1 MTQVV
6 GYALLPWERT
16 EEAKRRP
23 VAETLR
29 LGLREIAEAGFNAF
43 EALTQT
49 TLTNDYGRRVMR
61 YERWASPPRTFS
73 DVDLMSRV
81 ATLLRAGE
89 EAGLQLTTIFC
100 DGEYVNPEIAQAEFD
115 QAVAVSRIL
124 AGSGSAHL
132 LVAGGPSPSR
142 PAANHEDDLRRLAE
156 RMNEIGREVGKRG
169 VTLCFHP
176 HIDTCV
182 ETPHDTNVFVR
193 ETDPEIVGLALDTAH
208 VLAGGGDPVQTL
220 RDTIDRVK
228 YLHIKD
234 IAMPAD
240 PGPDFVGAARYRAFC
255 DLGQGSVD
263 FEAIGQVLRE
273 FGYAGPVI
281 AELDFSDDP
290 NQSAQTARQYL
301 RDTIGV

>member
-29 LGLREIAEAGFNAF
+29 LGLQEIAAAGFNAF

-81 ATLLRAGE
+81 ATLLQAGE

-115 QAVAVSRIL
+115 QAIAVSRIL
-124 AGSGSAHL
+124 AGSGSAHF
-132 LVAGGPSPSR
+132 LVAGGPSPAR
-142 PAANHEDDLRRLAE
+142 PGADHDDDLRRLAA
-156 RMNEIGREVGKRG
+156 RMNDIGREVGKRG
-169 VTLCFHP
+169 ITLCFHP

-182 ETPHDTNVFVR
+182 ETPHDIDVFVH
-193 ETDPEIVGLALDTAH
+193 ETDPDAVGLALDTAH
-208 VLAGGGDPVQTL
+208 VLAGGGDPVQIM

-234 IAMPAD
+234 IAMPNN
-240 PGPDFVGAARYRAFC
+240 PGSTFVGAERYRAFC

-263 FEAIGQVLRE
+263 FVAIGEVLRE
-273 FGYAGPVI
+273 SRYAGPVV
-281 AELDFSDDP
+281 AELDFSGDP

-301 RDTIGV
+301 RETIGV

>member
-16 EEAKRRP
+16 EEAKQRP
-23 VAETLR
+23 AAETLR

-61 YERWASPPRTFS
+61 YETWSSPPRTFS
-73 DVDLMSRV
+73 DVELMSRV

-89 EAGLQLTTIFC
+89 EAGLRLTTIFC
-100 DGEYVNPEIAQAEFD
+100 DGEYVNPEIAQAELD
-115 QAVAVSRIL
+115 QAVAVASIL

-142 PAANHEDDLRRLAE
+142 PGANHEEDLRRLAA

-176 HIDTCV
+176 HIDTSV
-182 ETPHDTNVFVR
+182 ETPDDIAHFVR
-193 ETDPEIVGLALDTAH
+193 DTDPDAVSLALDTAH
-208 VLAGGGDPVQTL
+208 VLAGGGDPVQML
-220 RDTIDRVK
+220 RDVVDRVA
-228 YLHIKD
+228 YVHIKD
-234 IAMPAD
+234 IAMPAN
-240 PGPDFVGAARYRAFC
+240 PGPEFVGTARYRAFR

-263 FEAIGQVLRE
+263 FAAIGQILRDAA
-273 FGYAGPVI
+273 FSGPVV

-290 NQSAQTARQYL
+290 NASAQTARKYL
-301 RDTIGV
+301 QETLGI

>member
-1 MTQVV
+1 MTQLV

-16 EEAKRRP
+16 EDARRRP
-23 VAETLR
+23 AAETLR
-29 LGLREIAEAGFNAF
+29 LGLREIAAAGFTAF

-61 YERWASPPRTFS
+61 YERWSSPPRTFS
-73 DVDLMSRV
+73 DIDLMTRV
-81 ATLLRAGE
+81 STLLRAGE

-100 DGEYVNPEIAQAEFD
+100 DGEYVNPEIAQAELD

-124 AGSGSAHL
+124 AGSGSGHL
-132 LVAGGPSPSR
+132 LVAGGPSPTR
-142 PAANHEDDLRRLAE
+142 IGGDHEDDLRRLAA

-169 VTLCFHP
+169 VMLCFHP

-182 ETPHDTNVFVR
+182 ETPHDLDVFVA
-193 ETDPEIVGLALDTAH
+193 ETDPDAVALALDTAH
-208 VLAGGGDPVQTL
+208 ILAGGGDPVQTL
-220 RDTIDRVK
+220 RETMPRVK

-240 PGPDFVGAARYRAFC
+240 PGANFAGAARYRAFC
-255 DLGQGSVD
+255 DLGEGSVD
-263 FEAIGQVLRE
+263 FAAIGQMLRE
-273 FGYAGPVI
+273 SNFSGPVI

-290 NQSAQTARQYL
+290 NQSAQTARRYL